1 MTTQVFSNNFT
12 TIVAKDVKPTD
23 TNIFLAKTGGLP
35 SIPDEGFF
43 MITFKRASDGAVE
56 VCKVLNVNSVNGSIE
71 VERSQE
77 NTLALKLKVGDK
89 VSHNLTAD
97 TLNEYSKLINDLSD
111 RLDLFG
117 SGSTVIATEDTKGVV
132 EIATQV
138 ESDAGTS
145 EEHIVTAFKVKK
157 TLEAQVDY
165 GIVARYHETVYQE
178 TILVDGDYTVVR
190 SNGGIQEL
198 TFDAA
203 VTSTNVLF
211 DLTSGQS
218 VTVHL
223 ISPENVTFDWGTIE
237 WNNGEVPDTS
247 GDIFVEFV
255 NILGVVYG
263 FAGDSFVMPQSGGSW
278 DILTAEYTGNSFY
291 IGTEELAPE
300 GLFFSPDG
308 LSMFVIGSSTD
319 SIYQYT
325 LSSAFDITTVTYT
338 GNSFDVSGQDVIPT
352 DIFFSPDGLNMFVIG
367 LVNDRVYQ
375 YTLSSAFDITT
386 ASYTGNSLDIS
397 TEENESKD
405 VFFSPDGLNMF
416 IVGFTNDRVYQYT
429 LSSAFDI
436 TTASYTG
443 NSLDVSDQDGAPQ
456 GLFFSSDGLNM
467 SMIGT
472 ITDSIY
478 QYTLSSAFDIT
489 TVTYTGNSLDVSD
502 QDISPSDI
510 FFSPDGLN
518 MFVIGFNTDSVFQYT
533 LS

>member
-56 VCKVLNVNSVNGSIE
+56 VCKVLNVNSVNGSLE

-218 VTVHL
+218 VTLHL
-223 ISPENVTFDWGTIE
+223 ISPENVTFDWGVIE

-263 FAGDSFVMPQSGGSW
+263 FAGDAFVQM
-278 DILTAEYTGNSFY
+278 
-291 IGTEELAPE
+291 
-300 GLFFSPDG
+300 
-308 LSMFVIGSSTD
+308 V
-319 SIYQYT
+319 
-325 LSSAFDITTVTYT
+325 
-338 GNSFDVSGQDVIPT
+338 
-352 DIFFSPDGLNMFVIG
+352 
-367 LVNDRVYQ
+367 
-375 YTLSSAFDITT
+375 
-386 ASYTGNSLDIS
+386 
-397 TEENESKD
+397 
-405 VFFSPDGLNMF
+405 
-416 IVGFTNDRVYQYT
+416 
-429 LSSAFDI
+429 
-436 TTASYTG
+436 
-443 NSLDVSDQDGAPQ
+443 
-456 GLFFSSDGLNM
+456 
-467 SMIGT
+467 
-472 ITDSIY
+472 
-478 QYTLSSAFDIT
+478 
-489 TVTYTGNSLDVSD
+489 
-502 QDISPSDI
+502 
-510 FFSPDGLN
+510 
-518 MFVIGFNTDSVFQYT
+518 
-533 LS
+533 